1 MKNLKD
7 KLFLRASVILY
18 DVADYIY
25 NLVSVEY
32 IEEKAEELIAEAN
45 KIMNPTYLY
54 GVVVGPIHR
63 DSIPDD
69 EGAPDELEWMMVLKS
84 SKDGKTVED
93 ITLWFETFEET
104 QQMLDHFHKTV
115 EPLKVYLDA

>member
-7 KLFLRASVILY
+7 KLFLKTSVILY
-18 DVADYIY
+18 NVADYIY
-25 NLVSVEY
+25 NLVSIGY
-32 IEEKAEELIAEAN
+32 IEEKAEELIAEDN
-45 KIMNPTYLY
+45 GTMKPTYLY
-54 GVVVGPIHR
+54 GVVVGPVHR

-69 EGAPDELEWMMVLKS
+69 EGIPDELEWMMVLKS

-93 ITLWFETFEET
+93 ITLWFEAFEET